1 VSIEARKIRLIMEL
15 RKAGVSDTKVLSA
28 IERVPRELFVPPQM
42 LDKAYDDVALPIE
55 LGQTIS
61 QPMIVALMTQ
71 ALQVHDRMK
80 VLEIGTGSG
89 YQTAVLSKLCRRVYT
104 IEVLKPLAE
113 TADQRLRSLNIY
125 NFTGKVGD
133 GSKGWPEQAPFER
146 ILVTAAAGTE
156 PPQPLLDQLA
166 DGGMLIIPL
175 GATPSSQYV
184 ERIRRRGDQF
194 ERERLW
200 SVRFVPLVGASEI
213 RNPDTHADRL

>member
-1 VSIEARKIRLIMEL
+1 MSIEARKIRLIMEL

-28 IERVPRELFVPPQM
+28 IERVPREVFVPPQM

-104 IEVLKPLAE
+104 VEVLKPLAE

-146 ILVTAAAGTE
+146 ILVTAAANTE

-166 DGGMLIIPL
+166 DGGILIIPL
-175 GATPSSQYV
+175 GATPSTQYV
-184 ERIRRRGDQF
+184 ERIVRRGTAY

-200 SVRFVPLVGASEI
+200 SVRFVPLVGSGEV
-213 RNPDTHADRL
+213 RNSDTHADRP